1 MLVVVCEYFKKVLPF
16 QCKYIII
23 TLKEEKMKINLVS
36 IGNSKGI
43 RIPAN
48 VLKQCNMT
56 SGLELE
62 VKKNRIIL
70 MPATEVPRK
79 GWDKAFKE
87 MHENKEDI
95 QLLDEKVDMENWEW
109 K

>member
-1 MLVVVCEYFKKVLPF
+1 
-16 QCKYIII
+16 
-23 TLKEEKMKINLVS
+23 MKINLVS

-43 RIPAN
+43 RIPAT
-48 VLKQCNMT
+48 VLKQCSM
-56 SGLELE
+56 SDVLELE

-79 GWDKAFKE
+79 GWDKAFKK